1 MEYTDSELQQI
12 RNVITSEE
20 NVGEA
25 LKSLRSFIK
34 SYKLHAF
41 DARISRIESD
51 YELMK
56 SYMRKGLN
64 DPQFEEVYDRLL
76 LTLYVLNA
84 DVQLAV
90 FLNENPSYQAAYM
103 DVQSLDADFD
113 AIKTRLEA
121 FVQDIALLSLEPQD
135 AQKAKKQELYDR
147 HQQYV
152 KKLFNALLVSPQ
164 WNESTAK
171 FAQDLLLSPTIDAID
186 AQLLLSGVMLSA
198 IQLFDIHQFQ
208 TLVQVY
214 RQATEPH
221 LRQRAL
227 VGIVLSLPENEG
239 DIYPEIQQTINTLC
253 QDEQTCRELV
263 ELQLQMFYCMNA
275 DADNEKLQKDII
287 PNLMRGSNISISRAG
302 IVEKEEDE
310 VDEILN
316 PGAADQAMEEM
327 ERNFNQMMNM
337 QKAGSDIYFGGFS
350 QMKRFAF
357 FTTLSNWFVPFYEDH
372 PELRQVNDK
381 LGGNKFMQLLLESG
395 PFCDSDKYSFVL
407 GLSSIIDK
415 IPQNMRELLDNQ
427 DAFGTTVSMEEKSN
441 PAYIRR
447 MYLQDLYRFYRIYHN
462 KNDFHNPFDTS
473 AMENSAF
480 FVVNPYFRES
490 PLKDRIMEVGKFLYK
505 HHFYRELWQLLGAYA
520 DREDIEYWRLAA
532 MAYYREK
539 DYLSADKAYT
549 NVLEMNADD
558 VQAIR
563 GKALA
568 GFYLEDYEQAVEYN
582 KKLLEM
588 DATNEHVQLNL
599 AVSLMNND
607 EIEEGMSLL
616 FKLNYDHPE
625 NLSIQRS
632 LAWGYLQQ
640 QKPQQ
645 AAPIYERLLAN
656 KHRMPTDCLN
666 AGYCQWFLSNVEE
679 AIDLF
684 RQYVTKAKKERRRPG
699 GGNLLNEVFA
709 MDADLLQQY
718 GIGMKEAFVM
728 EDLVANE

>member
-12 RNVITSEE
+12 RNVITSEQ

-34 SYKLHAF
+34 ANKLHAF
-41 DARISRIESD
+41 DARIIRIESD

-76 LTLYVLNA
+76 KALYVLNA

-103 DVQSLDADFD
+103 DVQSLDADLD

-121 FVQDIALLSLEPQD
+121 FVQDIALLSLEPQEE
-135 AQKAKKQELYDR
+135 QKVRKQELYDR

-152 KKLFNALLVSPQ
+152 NKLFNALLVSPQ
-164 WNESTAK
+164 WNESTAE
-171 FAQDLLLSPTIDAID
+171 FAQELLLSPTIDAVD
-186 AQLLLSGVMLSA
+186 AQLLLSGVMLSV

-214 RQATEPH
+214 RQATDPH

-253 QDEQTCRELV
+253 QDEQTCRELL
-263 ELQLQMFYCMNA
+263 ELQMQMFYCMNA

-287 PNLMRGSNISISRAG
+287 PSLMKGSNISISRAG

-310 VDEILN
+310 VDEMLN

-350 QMKRFAF
+350 HMKRFAF
-357 FTTLSNWFVPFYEDH
+357 FMTLSNWFVPFYEDH
-372 PELRQVNDK
+372 PGLQQVNDK

-415 IPQNMRELLDNQ
+415 IPQNMREMLDNQ
-427 DAFGTTVSMEEKSN
+427 DVFGTTVGMEEKSN
-441 PAYIRR
+441 PAYVRR

-473 AMENSAF
+473 AVENSAF
-480 FVVNPYFRES
+480 FVICPYFRES
-490 PLKDRIMEVGKFLYK
+490 PLKDRVMEVGKFLYK
-505 HHFYRELWQLLGAYA
+505 HHFYRELWQLLGAYK
-520 DREDIEYWRLAA
+520 DSDDIEYWRLAA
-532 MAYYREK
+532 MASYREK

-558 VQAIR
+558 MPAIR
-563 GKALA
+563 GKALT
-568 GFYLEDYEQAVEYN
+568 GFYLEKYEQAVEYN
-582 KKLLEM
+582 RRLLEL

-632 LAWGYLQQ
+632 LAWGYLRQ

-645 AAPIYERLLAN
+645 AAPIYTRLLAN
-656 KHRMPTDCLN
+656 QHRMPTDCLN
-666 AGYCQWFLSNVEE
+666 AGYCQWFLSNMEE
-679 AIDLF
+679 TVNLF
-684 RQYVTKAKKERRRPG
+684 KQYVAETNKERPMPG
-699 GGNLLNEVFA
+699 GNTLLHDVFA

>member
-12 RNVITSEE
+12 RNVITSEQ

-34 SYKLHAF
+34 SDKLHAF

-76 LTLYVLNA
+76 KALYVLNA

-103 DVQSLDADFD
+103 DVQSLDADLD

-121 FVQDIALLSLEPQD
+121 FVQDIALLSLEPQEE
-135 AQKAKKQELYDR
+135 QKVRKQELYDR

-152 KKLFNALLVSPQ
+152 NKLFNALLVSPQ
-164 WNESTAK
+164 WNESTAE
-171 FAQDLLLSPTIDAID
+171 FAQELLLSPTIDAVD
-186 AQLLLSGVMLSA
+186 AQLLLSGVMLSV

-214 RQATEPH
+214 RQATDPH

-227 VGIVLSLPENEG
+227 VGTVLSLPENEG

-253 QDEQTCRELV
+253 QDEQTCRELL
-263 ELQLQMFYCMNA
+263 ELQMQMFYCMNA

-287 PNLMRGSNISISRAG
+287 PSLMKGSNISISRAG

-310 VDEILN
+310 VDEMLN

-350 QMKRFAF
+350 HMKRFAF
-357 FTTLSNWFVPFYEDH
+357 FMTLSNWFVPFYEEH
-372 PELRQVNDK
+372 PGLQQVNDK

-415 IPQNMRELLDNQ
+415 IPQNMREMLDNQ
-427 DAFGTTVSMEEKSN
+427 DVFGTTVGMEEKSN
-441 PAYIRR
+441 PAYVRR

-473 AMENSAF
+473 AVENSAF
-480 FVVNPYFRES
+480 FVICPYFRES
-490 PLKDRIMEVGKFLYK
+490 PLKDRVMEVGKFLYK
-505 HHFYRELWQLLGAYA
+505 HHFYRELWQLLGAYK
-520 DREDIEYWRLAA
+520 DSDDIEYWRLAA
-532 MAYYREK
+532 MASYREK

-558 VQAIR
+558 MPAIR
-563 GKALA
+563 GKALT
-568 GFYLEDYEQAVEYN
+568 GFYLEKYEQAVEYN
-582 KKLLEM
+582 RRLLEL

-632 LAWGYLQQ
+632 LAWGYLRQ

-645 AAPIYERLLAN
+645 AAPIYMRLLAN
-656 KHRMPTDCLN
+656 QHRMPTDCLN
-666 AGYCQWFLSNVEE
+666 AGYCQWFLSNMEE
-679 AIDLF
+679 TVNLF
-684 RQYVTKAKKERRRPG
+684 KQYVAETNKERPMPG
-699 GGNLLNEVFA
+699 GNTLLHDVFA

>member
-1 MEYTDSELQQI
+1 MEYSDSELQQI
-12 RNVITSEE
+12 RNVITSEQ

-34 SYKLHAF
+34 SDKLHAF

-103 DVQSLDADFD
+103 DVQSLGADFD

-152 KKLFNALLVSPQ
+152 KKLFSVLLVSPQ

-253 QDEQTCRELV
+253 QDERTCRELV
-263 ELQLQMFYCMNA
+263 ELQMQMFYCMNA

-287 PNLMRGSNISISRAG
+287 PNLMKGSNISISRAG

-310 VDEILN
+310 VDEMLN

-357 FTTLSNWFVPFYEDH
+357 FATLSNWFVPFYEDH
-372 PELRQVNDK
+372 PELRHVNDK
-381 LGGNKFMQLLLESG
+381 LGSNKFMQLLLESG

-427 DAFGTTVSMEEKSN
+427 EAFGTTVSMEEKSN

-447 MYLQDLYRFYRIYHN
+447 MYLQDLYRFYRLYHN

-582 KKLLEM
+582 RRLLEM

-645 AAPIYERLLAN
+645 AAPIYKRLLAN

-728 EDLVANE
+728 EDLVANK

>member
-1 MEYTDSELQQI
+1 MEYSDSELQQI
-12 RNVITSEE
+12 RNVITSEQ

-25 LKSLRSFIK
+25 LKSLLSFIK
-34 SYKLHAF
+34 ANKLHAF

-56 SYMRKGLN
+56 AYMRKGLN

-76 LTLYVLNA
+76 NALYVLNA

-113 AIKTRLEA
+113 AIKKRLEA

-135 AQKAKKQELYDR
+135 AQKVKKQELYDR

-171 FAQDLLLSPTIDAID
+171 FAQELLLSPTIDAID
-186 AQLLLSGVMLSA
+186 AQLLLSGVMLSV

-239 DIYPEIQQTINTLC
+239 DIYPEIQQAINTLC

-263 ELQLQMFYCMNA
+263 ELQMQMFYCMNA

-287 PNLMRGSNISISRAG
+287 PSLMKGSNISISRAG

-310 VDEILN
+310 VDEMLN

-327 ERNFNQMMNM
+327 ERNFNQMMKM

-372 PELRQVNDK
+372 PGLQQVNDK

-395 PFCDSDKYSFVL
+395 PFCDSDKYSFAL
-407 GLSSIIDK
+407 ALSSIIDK
-415 IPQNMRELLDNQ
+415 IPQNMREMLDNQ

-447 MYLQDLYRFYRIYHN
+447 MYLQDLYRFYRIYQN

-473 AMENSAF
+473 TMENSAF
-480 FVVNPYFRES
+480 FVMSPYFRES
-490 PLKDRIMEVGKFLYK
+490 PLKDRMMEVGKFLYK
-505 HHFYRELWQLLGAYA
+505 HHFYRELWQLLGAYV

-539 DYLSADKAYT
+539 DYLSADMAYT

-568 GFYLEDYEQAVEYN
+568 GFYLENYEQAVEYN
-582 KKLLEM
+582 RRLLEM

-666 AGYCQWFLSNVEE
+666 AGYCQWFLSNMEE

-684 RQYVTKAKKERRRPG
+684 RKYVTKAKKERPIPD
-699 GGNLLNEVFA
+699 GNTLLHDVFA

-728 EDLVANE
+728 EDLVANQ

>member
-12 RNVITSEE
+12 RNVITSEQ

-34 SYKLHAF
+34 SDKLHAF

-76 LTLYVLNA
+76 KALYVLNA

-103 DVQSLDADFD
+103 DVQSLDADLD

-121 FVQDIALLSLEPQD
+121 FVQDIALLSLEPQEE
-135 AQKAKKQELYDR
+135 QKVRKQELYDR

-152 KKLFNALLVSPQ
+152 NKLFNALLVSPQ
-164 WNESTAK
+164 WNESTAE
-171 FAQDLLLSPTIDAID
+171 FAQELLLSPTIDAVD
-186 AQLLLSGVMLSA
+186 AQLLLSGVMLSV

-214 RQATEPH
+214 RQATDPH

-227 VGIVLSLPENEG
+227 VGTVLSLPENEG

-253 QDEQTCRELV
+253 QDEQTCRELL
-263 ELQLQMFYCMNA
+263 ELQMQMFYCMNA

-287 PNLMRGSNISISRAG
+287 PSLMKGSNISISRAG

-310 VDEILN
+310 VDEMLN

-350 QMKRFAF
+350 HMKRFAF
-357 FTTLSNWFVPFYEDH
+357 FMTLSNWFVPFYEDH
-372 PELRQVNDK
+372 PGLRQVNDK

-415 IPQNMRELLDNQ
+415 IPQNMREMLDNQ
-427 DAFGTTVSMEEKSN
+427 DVFGTTVGMEEKSN
-441 PAYIRR
+441 PAYVRR
-447 MYLQDLYRFYRIYHN
+447 MYLQDLYRFYRIYQN

-473 AMENSAF
+473 AVENSAF
-480 FVVNPYFRES
+480 FVICPYFRES
-490 PLKDRIMEVGKFLYK
+490 PLKDRVMEVGKFLYK
-505 HHFYRELWQLLGAYA
+505 HHFYRELWQLLGAYK
-520 DREDIEYWRLAA
+520 DSDDIEYWRLAA
-532 MAYYREK
+532 MASYREK

-558 VQAIR
+558 MPAIR
-563 GKALA
+563 GKALT
-568 GFYLEDYEQAVEYN
+568 GFYLEKYEQAVEYN
-582 KKLLEM
+582 RRLLEL

-632 LAWGYLQQ
+632 LAWGYLRQ

-645 AAPIYERLLAN
+645 AAPIYTRLLAN
-656 KHRMPTDCLN
+656 QYRMPTDCLN
-666 AGYCQWFLSNVEE
+666 AGYCQWFLSNMEE
-679 AIDLF
+679 TVNLF
-684 RQYVTKAKKERRRPG
+684 KQYVAETNKERPLPG
-699 GGNLLNEVFA
+699 GNTLLHDVFA

-718 GIGMKEAFVM
+718 GIGMKEASVM

>member
-1 MEYTDSELQQI
+1 MEYSDSELQQI
-12 RNVITSEE
+12 RNVITSEQ

-25 LKSLRSFIK
+25 LKSLLSFIK
-34 SYKLHAF
+34 ANKLHAF

-56 SYMRKGLN
+56 AYMRKGLN

-76 LTLYVLNA
+76 NALYVLNA

-135 AQKAKKQELYDR
+135 AQKVKKQELYDR

-186 AQLLLSGVMLSA
+186 AQLLLSGVMLSV

-239 DIYPEIQQTINTLC
+239 DIYPEIQQAINTLC
-253 QDEQTCRELV
+253 QDDQICRELV
-263 ELQLQMFYCMNA
+263 ELQMQMFYCMNA

-287 PNLMRGSNISISRAG
+287 PSLMKGSNISISRTD

-310 VDEILN
+310 VDEMLN

-372 PELRQVNDK
+372 PGLQQVNDK

-395 PFCDSDKYSFVL
+395 PFCDSDKYSFAL
-407 GLSSIIDK
+407 ALSSIIDK
-415 IPQNMRELLDNQ
+415 IPQNMREMLDNQ

-447 MYLQDLYRFYRIYHN
+447 MYLQDLYRFYRIYQN

-473 AMENSAF
+473 TMENSAF
-480 FVVNPYFRES
+480 FVMSPYFRES
-490 PLKDRIMEVGKFLYK
+490 PLKDRMMEVGKFLYK
-505 HHFYRELWQLLGAYA
+505 HHFYRELWQLLGAYV

-539 DYLSADKAYT
+539 DYLSADMAYT

-558 VQAIR
+558 VPAIR

-568 GFYLEDYEQAVEYN
+568 GFYLENYEQAVEYN
-582 KKLLEM
+582 RRLLEM

-656 KHRMPTDCLN
+656 THRMSTDCLN
-666 AGYCQWFLSNVEE
+666 AGYCQWFLSNMEE

-684 RQYVTKAKKERRRPG
+684 REYVTKAKKERPIPD
-699 GGNLLNEVFA
+699 GNTLLHDVFA

-728 EDLVANE
+728 EDLVANQ

>member
-12 RNVITSEE
+12 RNVITSEQ

-34 SYKLHAF
+34 ANKLHAF
-41 DARISRIESD
+41 DARIIRIESD

-76 LTLYVLNA
+76 KALYVLNA

-121 FVQDIALLSLEPQD
+121 FVQDIALLSLEPQEE
-135 AQKAKKQELYDR
+135 QKVRKQELYDR

-152 KKLFNALLVSPQ
+152 NKLFNALLVSPQ
-164 WNESTAK
+164 WNESTAE
-171 FAQDLLLSPTIDAID
+171 FAQELLLSPTIDAVD
-186 AQLLLSGVMLSA
+186 AQLLLSGVMLSV

-214 RQATEPH
+214 RQATDPH

-263 ELQLQMFYCMNA
+263 ELQMQMFYCMNA

-287 PNLMRGSNISISRAG
+287 PSLMKGSNISISRAG

-310 VDEILN
+310 VDEMLN

-350 QMKRFAF
+350 HMKRFAF
-357 FTTLSNWFVPFYEDH
+357 FMTLSNWFVPFYEDH
-372 PELRQVNDK
+372 PGLQQVNDK

-415 IPQNMRELLDNQ
+415 IPQNMRQMLDNQ
-427 DAFGTTVSMEEKSN
+427 DVFGTTVGMEEKSN
-441 PAYIRR
+441 PAYVRR
-447 MYLQDLYRFYRIYHN
+447 MYLQDLYRFYRLYQN

-473 AMENSAF
+473 AVENSAF
-480 FVVNPYFRES
+480 FVICPYFRES
-490 PLKDRIMEVGKFLYK
+490 PLKDRVMEVGKFLYK
-505 HHFYRELWQLLGAYA
+505 HHFYRELWQLLGAYK
-520 DREDIEYWRLAA
+520 DSDDIEYWRLAA
-532 MAYYREK
+532 MASYREK
-539 DYLSADKAYT
+539 DYRSADTAYT
-549 NVLEMNADD
+549 NVLEKNPDD
-558 VQAIR
+558 VPAIR
-563 GKALA
+563 GKALT
-568 GFYLEDYEQAVEYN
+568 GFYLEKYEQAVEYN
-582 KKLLEM
+582 RRLLEM

-632 LAWGYLQQ
+632 LAWGYLLQ

-645 AAPIYERLLAN
+645 AAPIYKRLLAN
-656 KHRMPTDCLN
+656 KRRMPTDCLN

-684 RQYVTKAKKERRRPG
+684 RKYVTKANKERRRPG
-699 GGNLLNEVFA
+699 GGNLLNDVFA

-728 EDLVANE
+728 EDLVANK

>member
-12 RNVITSEE
+12 RNVITSEQ

-34 SYKLHAF
+34 ANKLHAF
-41 DARISRIESD
+41 DARIIRIESD

-76 LTLYVLNA
+76 KALYVLNA

-121 FVQDIALLSLEPQD
+121 FVQDIALLSLEPQEE
-135 AQKAKKQELYDR
+135 QKVRKQELYDR

-152 KKLFNALLVSPQ
+152 NKLFNALLVSPQ
-164 WNESTAK
+164 WNESTAE
-171 FAQDLLLSPTIDAID
+171 FAQELLLSPTIDAVD
-186 AQLLLSGVMLSA
+186 AQLLLSGVMLSV

-214 RQATEPH
+214 RQATDPH

-227 VGIVLSLPENEG
+227 VGTVLSLPENEG

-263 ELQLQMFYCMNA
+263 ELQMQMFYCMNA

-287 PNLMRGSNISISRAG
+287 PSLMKGSNISISRAG

-310 VDEILN
+310 VDEMLN

-350 QMKRFAF
+350 HMKRFAF
-357 FTTLSNWFVPFYEDH
+357 FMTLSNWFVPFYEEH
-372 PELRQVNDK
+372 PGLRQVNDK

-415 IPQNMRELLDNQ
+415 IPQNMREMLDNQ
-427 DAFGTTVSMEEKSN
+427 DVFGTTVGMEEKSN
-441 PAYIRR
+441 PAYVRR

-473 AMENSAF
+473 AVENSAF
-480 FVVNPYFRES
+480 FVICPYFRES
-490 PLKDRIMEVGKFLYK
+490 PLKDRVMEVGKFLYK
-505 HHFYRELWQLLGAYA
+505 HHFYRELWQLLGAYK
-520 DREDIEYWRLAA
+520 DSDDIEYWRLAA
-532 MAYYREK
+532 MASYREK

-558 VQAIR
+558 MPAIR
-563 GKALA
+563 GKALT
-568 GFYLEDYEQAVEYN
+568 GFYLEKYEQAVEYN
-582 KKLLEM
+582 RRLLEL

-632 LAWGYLQQ
+632 LAWGYLRQ

-645 AAPIYERLLAN
+645 AAPIYTRLLAN
-656 KHRMPTDCLN
+656 QYRMPTDCLN
-666 AGYCQWFLSNVEE
+666 AGYCQWFLSNMEE
-679 AIDLF
+679 TVNLF
-684 RQYVTKAKKERRRPG
+684 KQYVAETNKERPMPG
-699 GGNLLNEVFA
+699 GNTLLHDVFA

-718 GIGMKEAFVM
+718 GIGMKEASVM